1 MKIAQRLKAGDGKT
15 KSDPR
20 ALKRWA
26 IFSDFIIHGRMNHRS
41 VLLLVIFFVFAG
53 PDSSHGQ
60 ETSTP
65 PPSPAVSETVELT
78 DPAAATQ
85 AWLATLPCGNRDKF
99 DSYFDGGYWLILL
112 KILFGAA

>member
-1 MKIAQRLKAGDGKT
+1 MKIAQRLKGGDGKT
-15 KSDPR
+15 KSDAP

-85 AWLATLPCGNRDKF
+85 AWLATVPRERSEERRVGKECARRR
-99 DSYFDGGYWLILL
+99 S
-112 KILFGAA
+112 A